1 MKNININ
8 EVVLSKDIIKERV
21 EFFKRN
27 MASNNNRIPN
37 FKVVYRDILLNSM
50 IQCKSGYNNINNIYD
65 IALETL
71 EELNVDID
79 YGKALDE
86 MYLINEEEIK
96 GLPNTYLIDNSITG
110 ILVKLA

>member
-8 EVVLSKDIIKERV
+8 EVVLSKDIINERV

-27 MASNNNRIPN
+27 MASNNKIPN
-37 FKVVYRDILLNSM
+37 FKVVYRDILLNSI

-79 YGKALDE
+79 YDKALDE

-96 GLPNTYLIDNSITG
+96 DLPNTYLIDNSITG

>member
-27 MASNNNRIPN
+27 IASNNRISN
-37 FKVVYRDILLNSM
+37 FKVVYRDILLNSI

-79 YGKALDE
+79 YDKALDE

>member
-27 MASNNNRIPN
+27 IVFKNRIPN
-37 FKVVYRDILLNSM
+37 FKIIYRDILLNSI
-50 IQCKSGYNNINNIYD
+50 IQCKSGYNNIKNVYD
-65 IALETL
+65 ISLDIL
-71 EELNVDID
+71 EELNVDVD
-79 YGKALDE
+79 YDKAFDE
-86 MYLINEEEIK
+86 MYTINEKEIK

>member
-8 EVVLSKDIIKERV
+8 EVVLSKDIINERV

-27 MASNNNRIPN
+27 MASNNRIPN
-37 FKVVYRDILLNSM
+37 FKVVYRDILLNSI

-79 YGKALDE
+79 YDKALDE

-96 GLPNTYLIDNSITG
+96 DLPNTYLIDNSITG

>member
-8 EVVLSKDIIKERV
+8 EVVLSKDIINERV

-27 MASNNNRIPN
+27 IASNNRIPN
-37 FKVVYRDILLNSM
+37 FKVVYRDILLNSI

-79 YGKALDE
+79 YDKALDE

-96 GLPNTYLIDNSITG
+96 DLPNTYLIDNSITG

>member
-50 IQCKSGYNNINNIYD
+50 IQCK
-65 IALETL
+65 
-71 EELNVDID
+71 
-79 YGKALDE
+79 
-86 MYLINEEEIK
+86 
-96 GLPNTYLIDNSITG
+96 
-110 ILVKLA
+110 